1 VERNQAE
8 SVEKC
13 RIHCVLSK
21 IFIFKNY
28 FLSLLKSPVG
38 RRFSD
43 RRIGNNQAS
52 SSQQQFGGPSISS
65 GSVILRK
72 TIEVFLNEN

>member
-1 VERNQAE
+1 MKVERNQAE

-13 RIHCVLSK
+13 QIHCVLSK
-21 IFIFKNY
+21 IFICLKIIFCS
-28 FLSLLKSPVG
+28 LSKSPVG

-52 SSQQQFGGPSISS
+52 SSQQQQQFGGPSITS
-65 GSVILRK
+65 GSVIL
-72 TIEVFLNEN
+72 